1 MLLAHVFGD
10 LGRFL
15 GSTSHILFSEFAWF
29 RISWNLS
36 KFEFIKATFITS
48 RKKSQK
54 SAKTRELFS
63 GFFQMVPLLNDENK
77 SCLNEL
83 KFWEGSQ
90 NPKWIKFWKCWLSII
105 CGSQKSA
112 KIHKTVGKVILSF
125 YPMDFLSSFLYFL
138 KTTHNKPKR
147 VFCL

>member
-1 MLLAHVFGD
+1 M
-10 LGRFL
+10 
-15 GSTSHILFSEFAWF
+15 
-29 RISWNLS
+29 
-36 KFEFIKATFITS
+36 
-48 RKKSQK
+48 
-54 SAKTRELFS
+54 FS

-125 YPMDFLSSFLYFL
+125 YPMEFLSSFLYFL
-138 KTTHNKPKR
+138 KTTQNKPKR
-147 VFCL
+147 VFCLQVQCRELDISKFWNYLINCLNFWVNFLDLLFWKNFWGRNFFGGIIWEKF